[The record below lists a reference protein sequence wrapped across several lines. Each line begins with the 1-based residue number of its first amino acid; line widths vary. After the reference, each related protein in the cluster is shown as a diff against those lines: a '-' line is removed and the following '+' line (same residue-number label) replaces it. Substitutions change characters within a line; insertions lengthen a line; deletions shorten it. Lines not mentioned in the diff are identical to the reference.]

1 MPFVHANQI
10 VVEFPM
16 YSLDHRSIKHQL
28 IQSATGGR
36 IGQRGNVAVVRALDH
51 VSLELHPGDRLGLR
65 GHNGSGKTT
74 LLRAIAGIYPPLSG
88 RLDVEGR
95 IASLIDC
102 NLGMELEASGI
113 ENIRMRGVL
122 LGLSRQKTER
132 LVTDVANFTQLGS
145 FLSMPVRTYSTGMHL
160 RLGFAVSTAIEAD
173 IVLMDEWLSV
183 GDADFQK
190 RAEHRL
196 MQFLLRSKILVLAS
210 HSDHLLSKICN
221 RMIHLEHGRV
231 RAAWS
236 QHTNDTTDQEAG
248 FPPLAIGDCC

>member
-1 MPFVHANQI
+1 MPSVHASRI

-16 YSLDHRSIKHQL
+16 YSIDHRSFKHQL

-36 IGQRGNVAVVRALDH
+36 IGQRGKVAVVRALDE
-51 VSLELHPGDRLGLR
+51 VSFQLNPGDRLGLR
-65 GHNGSGKTT
+65 GDNGSGKTT

-88 RLDVEGR
+88 RLDVVGS

-102 NLGMELEASGI
+102 NLGMEGEASGV
-113 ENIRMRGVL
+113 ENIRMRGIL
-122 LGLSRQKTER
+122 LGLSRRETDN
-132 LVTDVANFTQLGS
+132 LLDDVAQFTQLGS
-145 FLSMPVRTYSTGMHL
+145 FLSMPVRTYSAGMHL

-190 RAEHRL
+190 RAEERL
-196 MQFLLRSKILVLAS
+196 MRFLSRSKILVLAS
-210 HSDHLLSKICN
+210 HSEQLLSNVCN
-221 RMIHLEHGRV
+221 RIIHLERGRV

-236 QHTNDTTDQEAG
+236 QEAHDAVYQVG
-248 FPPLAIGDCC
+248 LAPQLETGDHL